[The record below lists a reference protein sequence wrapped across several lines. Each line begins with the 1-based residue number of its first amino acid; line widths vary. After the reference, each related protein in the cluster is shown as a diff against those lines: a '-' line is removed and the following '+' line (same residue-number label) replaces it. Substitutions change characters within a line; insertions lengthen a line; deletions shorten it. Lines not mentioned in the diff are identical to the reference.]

1 MHPNGKLTMYGIY
14 ITGDSRLIPLDQ
26 GAEVRQKVIHF
37 RNIIDPVPANVITVG
52 SFFHSKFVGKP
63 KAPFIGPVR
72 RLLAGKIKE
81 TFSFFCQKWMI

>member
-1 MHPNGKLTMYGIY
+1 MTLNLSIFY

-26 GAEVRQKVIHF
+26 GADVRQRVIHF

-72 RLLAGKIKE
+72 RLLAGNVKE
-81 TFSFFCQKWMI
+81 NIVTLFVIFC